1 MQYKFT
7 RDRENYEMYASGGVI
22 YAAPGHTAFPVRLAN
37 EVFRRCLAFRAAQG
51 MTGPCTLY
59 DPCCGGAYHLTTLA
73 YFNLNSIARIIGSDI
88 DEDAVAL
95 ARRNLSLL
103 HSAGLERRIEELAA
117 LHERFGKPSH
127 AAALDNARILRQ
139 WLEQWS
145 TQRRIETAVFRADAT
160 DRRSLKAGLAGVRP
174 DVVFTDIPYGWR
186 SNWSPDTLA
195 LEAGIDP
202 VQALLDAQGFLQVD
216 LHVGHLTACATGRLV
231 DHHGRLRQQVPLALS
246 TAREQ
251 ESCGRRLHT
260 DTYRHH
266 VVRDVLHGVVNR
278 HGVVYA
284 AARAVNV
291 EEDVFLRILS
301 LQEQK
306 LRNDQ
311 VGGMRVYFG
320 PQKDNAV
327 LKQTAIYVVRAL
339 NAPVGFDNC
348 WYKNAVLWRCH
359 IFKHTGLALEMQEC

>member
-73 YFNLNSIARIIGSDI
+73 YFNWNSIARIIGSDI

-202 VQALLDAQGFLQVD
+202 VQALLDAL
-216 LHVGHLTACATGRLV
+216 L
-231 DHHGRLRQQVPLALS
+231 PELAPG
-246 TAREQ
+246 A
-251 ESCGRRLHT
+251 
-260 DTYRHH
+260 
-266 VVRDVLHGVVNR
+266 VV
-278 HGVVYA
+278 
-284 AARAVNV
+284 AVASNKTV
-291 EEDVFLRILS
+291 KV
-301 LQEQK
+301 Q
-306 LRNDQ
+306 
-311 VGGMRVYFG
+311 
-320 PQKDNAV
+320 
-327 LKQTAIYVVRAL
+327 
-339 NAPVGFDNC
+339 
-348 WYKNAVLWRCH
+348 
-359 IFKHTGLALEMQEC
+359 HTGYRRIEKFKAGKRQLVILALEPDETGNSARANPDSGR